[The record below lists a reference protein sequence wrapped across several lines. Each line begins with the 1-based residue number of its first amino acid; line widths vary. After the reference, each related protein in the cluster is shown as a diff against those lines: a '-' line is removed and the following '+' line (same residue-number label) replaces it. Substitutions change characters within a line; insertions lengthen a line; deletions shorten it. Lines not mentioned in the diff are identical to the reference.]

1 MPITVEPKLR
11 CVVAV
16 LIVPMWLISLV
27 CCMTLAFVLACDQLL
42 NYILTGSI
50 QEVVPVP
57 LNLISDHTVW
67 QSNFDRQFEDGATL
81 ETAALNGG
89 HEDNDNTMLTMAEI

>member
-1 MPITVEPKLR
+1 LR

-16 LIVPMWLISLV
+16 FIVPMWLISLV

-42 NYILTGSI
+42 NYLLTGSI
-50 QEVVPVP
+50 QEVVPVGPGFIP